1 MGAIPDAVLDEIKRR
16 TDLAALISEHVA
28 LKRSGR
34 GFLGLCPFHQEK
46 TPSFHV
52 DPERG
57 FFHCFGCNAGG
68 NAFTFLMRVTGATF
82 PEAVRTLAAR
92 AGVAV
97 PETRA
102 SGVHDRLAEV
112 NGLAAQLFTIILRE
126 SRLGAPGREYMARRG
141 IDAETAQRFNLG
153 FAPATGWVEKLL
165 KREVTPQEL
174 KTLGLASPSRIG
186 HGMYPQFRDRLM
198 FPIHDLSGRVIAF
211 GGRAVGEVKGPK
223 YLNSPETP
231 LYRKG
236 HHLYGL
242 DLARDAIR
250 AEGRIVLVE
259 GYLDAIALA
268 QAGIQNVAAVLGTAL
283 TVDQLKLARRFAED
297 IVICFDGDEAG
308 RRAAL
313 RAFPLCVDQVDLWP
327 RAVFLPAGDDPDSL
341 VRKVGRAAF
350 AERIAAATTLF
361 DFYLD
366 ELVGRDAG
374 VGETARAASRMAA
387 LLGSVQDPI
396 VRDKI
401 VRGVAGRLGVS
412 DAALLEAAQRSRQA
426 EQARAGGAAS
436 SRPGK
441 RPAGARPGAA
451 ASGVAAPQRQVQ
463 RGGAARRAHFSTEAE
478 LVELVLC
485 DAGVAARAA
494 EQQVWRE
501 FADAELSRLA
511 EMIVARRAAGGPFE
525 ASELLSELPRGMA
538 ERVARRLASSSESEL
553 QRAGDEWFARRAERI
568 ARAERLALIA
578 QLRAA
583 EHRRDAAQVAA
594 TLEAL
599 RRGHETAEEQGEAHD
614 EAAEP
619 ADAASGGGETR
630 SAADDWHRPAERGSG
645 HEPEAEVDLEDDLAH
660 DPDVEP

>member
-68 NAFTFLMRVTGATF
+68 NAFTFLMRVTGTTF
-82 PEAVRTLAAR
+82 PEAVRTLAGR

-126 SRLGAPGREYMARRG
+126 SRLGAPGREYMERRG
-141 IDAETAQRFNLG
+141 IDQETAQRFSLG
-153 FAPATGWVEKLL
+153 FAPAAGWVEKLL
-165 KREVTPQEL
+165 RRDVTPQEL
-174 KTLGLASPSRIG
+174 RTLGLASPSRTG
-186 HGMYPQFRDRLM
+186 RGMYPQFRDRLM

-211 GGRAVGEVKGPK
+211 GGRAVGDVKGPK

-268 QAGIQNVAAVLGTAL
+268 QAGIANVAAVLGTAL

-313 RAFPLCVDQVDLWP
+313 RAFPLCVDEVDLWP
-327 RAVFLPAGDDPDSL
+327 RAVFLPSGDDPDSL
-341 VRKVGRAAF
+341 VRKAGRDAL
-350 AERIAAATTLF
+350 AERVAKATTLF

-374 VGETARAASRMAA
+374 VGETARAAARMAG
-387 LLGSVQDPI
+387 LLAGVQDPI

-412 DAALLEAAQRSRQA
+412 DAALLEAAERSRQA
-426 EQARAGGAAS
+426 EQA
-436 SRPGK
+436 
-441 RPAGARPGAA
+441 
-451 ASGVAAPQRQVQ
+451 
-463 RGGAARRAHFSTEAE
+463 
-478 LVELVLC
+478 
-485 DAGVAARAA
+485 
-494 EQQVWRE
+494 
-501 FADAELSRLA
+501 
-511 EMIVARRAAGGPFE
+511 
-525 ASELLSELPRGMA
+525 
-538 ERVARRLASSSESEL
+538 
-553 QRAGDEWFARRAERI
+553 
-568 ARAERLALIA
+568 
-578 QLRAA
+578 
-583 EHRRDAAQVAA
+583 
-594 TLEAL
+594 
-599 RRGHETAEEQGEAHD
+599 
-614 EAAEP
+614 
-619 ADAASGGGETR
+619 
-630 SAADDWHRPAERGSG
+630 
-645 HEPEAEVDLEDDLAH
+645 
-660 DPDVEP
+660 